1 VLEGREEAAQ
11 LRTFFRA
18 AHAERLR
25 QEHGVHVRGQPLIT
39 QEVSGA
45 ALAALL
51 DQPRFR
57 GLRRQGQV
65 HLLLSAAPLPRVG
78 EVYRVVFERLLGE
91 RISTSPVAV
100 NAAAR

>member
-1 VLEGREEAAQ
+1 V
-11 LRTFFRA
+11 
-18 AHAERLR
+18 
-25 QEHGVHVRGQPLIT
+25 P
-39 QEVSGA
+39 A

-51 DQPRFR
+51 DQPHYR
-57 GLRRQGQV
+57 GLSRQGQV

-78 EVYRVVFERLLGE
+78 QVYRVVFDRLLGE